1 MDSIIGPLTLC
12 ATEAGLCQ
20 IRFGTFA
27 GTADAIRQWVK
38 TQIGP
43 AAHICEDAQRLSG
56 AHRQLTAYFAGQLQ
70 SFDLPLDMRGT
81 VFQRQVWEALLSV
94 PYGESAS
101 YKEIAVRI
109 GNPQAVRAVGGANNR
124 NPVPMKSAAGAE
136 GGECMGGVK
145 EYVNGKVSVNR
156 EQIEYHVEKILELI
170 GEDTSRE
177 GLLETP
183 ARVTRMYEE
192 IFGGYSI
199 DPREALGIT
208 FDESHE
214 ELVIVKDIVYY
225 SQCEHHMA
233 PFFGKVHIGYVP
245 SGRIAGLSKLAR
257 LVEAVSRR
265 LQVQERITAQ
275 IADIM
280 TEVLNPHGVMVVV
293 EGEHLCMCARG
304 VKKPGSKTVTM
315 ATRGTFR
322 EDAAARAEFLAL
334 IKE

>member
-1 MDSIIGPLTLC
+1 
-12 ATEAGLCQ
+12 
-20 IRFGTFA
+20 
-27 GTADAIRQWVK
+27 
-38 TQIGP
+38 
-43 AAHICEDAQRLSG
+43 
-56 AHRQLTAYFAGQLQ
+56 
-70 SFDLPLDMRGT
+70 
-81 VFQRQVWEALLSV
+81 
-94 PYGESAS
+94 
-101 YKEIAVRI
+101 
-109 GNPQAVRAVGGANNR
+109 
-124 NPVPMKSAAGAE
+124 
-136 GGECMGGVK
+136 MGGVK
-145 EYVNGKVSVNR
+145 DYMNGKVAANR
-156 EQIEYHVEKILELI
+156 DQIEYHVEKILELI
-170 GEDTSRE
+170 GEDTGRE

-199 DPREALGIT
+199 DPREALGVT

-233 PFFGKVHIGYVP
+233 PFFGKVHIGYIP